1 MFVFWGDGS
10 ASSRALVDA
19 IRVRSTENFNWTFI
33 FILAVVFYVYWS
45 EINKKNYE
53 AIYAGLALYGVHW
66 LYEIANA
73 VIGHVAGYPLWSVS
87 NASTTF
93 ILLIGVCW
101 ELSMMFSLAGIISFK
116 MLPHDRSK
124 RYFAKNGKGG
134 VSCKLVGALEMALLF
149 ALFES
154 FLAGTSNHSFIWV
167 YKWWGV
173 LPVFIT
179 TYVPFFLASNYVP
192 DMEPKK
198 RKAFLIGL
206 WGLVALLL
214 VILIPAG
221 GHLGRTRCLDCG
233 KRNGQYEIQAYEPKG
248 LLARLH
254 RLFHGGAFL
263 PRLYTVRAAGR
274 A

>member
-1 MFVFWGDGS
+1 MFKFWGDGS
-10 ASSRALVDA
+10 AEARALVDA

-45 EINKKNYE
+45 EIHNKNTE
-53 AIYAGLALYGVHW
+53 AVCAGLALYGVHW
-66 LYEIANA
+66 LYEIGNA
-73 VIGHVAGYPLWSVS
+73 VIGYVTGYPLWSVS

-93 ILLIGVCW
+93 ILLVGVCW

-116 MLPHDRSK
+116 MMPKDRST
-124 RYFAKNGKGG
+124 RYFAKNGRGG
-134 VSCKLVGALEMALLF
+134 VSCRLLVALEMALLF

-173 LPVFIT
+173 LPVFVT
-179 TYVPFFLASNYVP
+179 TYIPFFLASNYVP

-198 RKAFLIGL
+198 RRAFLLGL

-214 VILIPAG
+214 AILIP
-221 GHLGRTRCLDCG
+221 LGV
-233 KRNGQYEIQAYEPKG
+233 I
-248 LLARLH
+248 
-254 RLFHGGAFL
+254 
-263 PRLYTVRAAGR
+263 
-274 A
+274 

>member
-10 ASSRALVDA
+10 QSSKALVDA

-45 EINKKNYE
+45 EIHNKNTE
-53 AIYAGLALYGVHW
+53 AVCAGLALYGVHW
-66 LYEIANA
+66 LYEIGNA
-73 VIGHVAGYPLWSVS
+73 VIGHVFGYPLWAVS

-93 ILLIGVCW
+93 ILLVGVCW

-124 RYFAKNGKGG
+124 RLFTRGG
-134 VSCKLVGALEMALLF
+134 RGGISCKLVGALEMALLF

-154 FLAGTSNHSFIWV
+154 FLAGTSNRSFLWV
-167 YKWWGV
+167 YRWWGV
-173 LPVFIT
+173 LPVFVT

-198 RKAFLIGL
+198 RRAFLLGL

-214 VILIPAG
+214 IVLIP
-221 GHLGRTRCLDCG
+221 LG
-233 KRNGQYEIQAYEPKG
+233 II
-248 LLARLH
+248 
-254 RLFHGGAFL
+254 
-263 PRLYTVRAAGR
+263 
-274 A
+274 

>member
-1 MFVFWGDGS
+1 MFKFWGDGS
-10 ASSRALVDA
+10 QEAMSLVDA

-53 AIYAGLALYGVHW
+53 AVCAGLALYGVHW
-66 LYEIANA
+66 LYEIGNA
-73 VIGHVAGYPLWSVS
+73 VIGHVFGYPLWSVS

-93 ILLIGVCW
+93 ILLVGVCW

-116 MLPHDRSK
+116 MMPQDRST
-124 RYFAKNGKGG
+124 RYFAKNGKKG
-134 VSCKLVGALEMALLF
+134 VSCKLIVALEMALLF

-167 YKWWGV
+167 YRWWGV
-173 LPVFIT
+173 LPVFVT
-179 TYVPFFLASNYVP
+179 TYIPFFLASNYVP

-198 RKAFLIGL
+198 RRNFLLVL

-214 VILIPAG
+214 IILIP
-221 GHLGRTRCLDCG
+221 LGV
-233 KRNGQYEIQAYEPKG
+233 I
-248 LLARLH
+248 
-254 RLFHGGAFL
+254 
-263 PRLYTVRAAGR
+263 
-274 A
+274 

>member
-10 ASSRALVDA
+10 QASRDLVDA

-45 EINKKNYE
+45 EINRKNVE
-53 AIYAGLALYGVHW
+53 AVCAGLALYGVHW

-73 VIGHVAGYPLWSVS
+73 VIGHIFGYPLWSVS

-93 ILLIGVCW
+93 ILLVGVCW

-116 MLPHDRSK
+116 MMPQDRNK
-124 RYFAKNGKGG
+124 RYFAKNGRGG
-134 VSCKLVGALEMALLF
+134 ISCRLAVALEMALLF

-154 FLAGTSNHSFIWV
+154 FLAGTSNRSFIWV

-173 LPVFIT
+173 LPVFVT
-179 TYVPFFLASNYVP
+179 TYIPFFLASNYVP
-192 DMEPKK
+192 DMAPKK
-198 RKAFLIGL
+198 RRAFLLGL

-214 VILIPAG
+214 IVLIP
-221 GHLGRTRCLDCG
+221 LG
-233 KRNGQYEIQAYEPKG
+233 II
-248 LLARLH
+248 
-254 RLFHGGAFL
+254 
-263 PRLYTVRAAGR
+263 
-274 A
+274 

>member
-1 MFVFWGDGS
+1 MFKFWGDGS
-10 ASSRALVDA
+10 QEAMSLVDA

-53 AIYAGLALYGVHW
+53 AICAGLALYGVHW
-66 LYEIANA
+66 LYEIGNA
-73 VIGHVAGYPLWSVS
+73 VIGHVFGYPLWSVS

-93 ILLIGVCW
+93 ILLVGVCW

-116 MLPHDRSK
+116 MMPQDRST
-124 RYFAKNGKGG
+124 RYFAKNGKKG
-134 VSCKLVGALEMALLF
+134 VSCKLAVALEMALLF

-167 YKWWGV
+167 YRWWGV
-173 LPVFIT
+173 LPVFVT
-179 TYVPFFLASNYVP
+179 TYIPFFLASNYVP

-198 RKAFLIGL
+198 RRNFLLVL

-214 VILIPAG
+214 IILIP
-221 GHLGRTRCLDCG
+221 LGV
-233 KRNGQYEIQAYEPKG
+233 I
-248 LLARLH
+248 
-254 RLFHGGAFL
+254 
-263 PRLYTVRAAGR
+263 
-274 A
+274 

>member
-1 MFVFWGDGS
+1 MFKFWGDGS
-10 ASSRALVDA
+10 QEARNLVKS
-19 IRVRSTENFNWTFI
+19 IVVRSTENFNWTFI
-33 FILAVVFYVYWS
+33 FILAVVFYVYWT
-45 EINKKNYE
+45 EINKKNYD
-53 AIYAGLALYGVHW
+53 AVFAGLALYGVHW
-66 LYEIANA
+66 LYEICNA
-73 VIGHVAGYPLWSVS
+73 IIGHIFGYPLWSVS

-116 MLPHDRSK
+116 MLPRDRSR
-124 RYFAKNGKGG
+124 RYFAKNGRKGI
-134 VSCKLVGALEMALLF
+134 SCKLMGALQMALLF

-173 LPVFIT
+173 IPVFIT

-198 RKAFLIGL
+198 RNRFLIIE

-221 GHLGRTRCLDCG
+221 
-233 KRNGQYEIQAYEPKG
+233 II
-248 LLARLH
+248 
-254 RLFHGGAFL
+254 
-263 PRLYTVRAAGR
+263 
-274 A
+274 

>member
-10 ASSRALVDA
+10 QEAMDLVDA

-33 FILAVVFYVYWS
+33 FILAVVFYVYWT
-45 EINKKNYE
+45 EIHKKNYD
-53 AIYAGLALYGVHW
+53 AVCAGLALYGVHW

-73 VIGHVAGYPLWSVS
+73 VIGRVSGYPLWSVS
-87 NASTTF
+87 NTSTTF

-116 MLPHDRSK
+116 MLPHDRTR
-124 RYFAKNGKGG
+124 RYFARGG
-134 VSCKLVGALEMALLF
+134 GRGIDCRLMGALEMALLF

-179 TYVPFFLASNYVP
+179 TYVPFFLAANYVP
-192 DMEPKK
+192 DMEPK
-198 RKAFLIGL
+198 RRRRFLLCL
-206 WGLVALLL
+206 WGLVAVLLL
-214 VILIPAG
+214 VLIP
-221 GHLGRTRCLDCG
+221 LGV
-233 KRNGQYEIQAYEPKG
+233 I
-248 LLARLH
+248 
-254 RLFHGGAFL
+254 
-263 PRLYTVRAAGR
+263 
-274 A
+274 

>member
-1 MFVFWGDGS
+1 MFIFWGDGS
-10 ASSRALVDA
+10 QAAKDLVDA

-45 EINKKNYE
+45 EIHKKNTE
-53 AIYAGLALYGVHW
+53 
-66 LYEIANA
+66 
-73 VIGHVAGYPLWSVS
+73 VIGHVCGYPLWSVS

-116 MLPHDRSK
+116 MLPQDRTK
-124 RYFAKNGKGG
+124 RYFAKNGRKGI
-134 VSCKLVGALEMALLF
+134 SCKLVGALEMALLF

-179 TYVPFFLASNYVP
+179 TYVPFFLAANYVP
-192 DMEPKK
+192 DLPP
-198 RKAFLIGL
+198 RRRTRFLAVL
-206 WGLVALLL
+206 WGLVALCL

-221 GHLGRTRCLDCG
+221 
-233 KRNGQYEIQAYEPKG
+233 II
-248 LLARLH
+248 
-254 RLFHGGAFL
+254 
-263 PRLYTVRAAGR
+263 
-274 A
+274 